1 MDLTADHLGFVIGAY
16 AISAIM
22 LAGLV
27 TYILARDRAL
37 RCDVRRLEIKR
48 TGTTP

>member
-27 TYILARDRAL
+27 TYVLARDRAL
-37 RCDVRRLEIKR
+37 RCDVQRLEIKR
-48 TGTTP
+48 DGKTP